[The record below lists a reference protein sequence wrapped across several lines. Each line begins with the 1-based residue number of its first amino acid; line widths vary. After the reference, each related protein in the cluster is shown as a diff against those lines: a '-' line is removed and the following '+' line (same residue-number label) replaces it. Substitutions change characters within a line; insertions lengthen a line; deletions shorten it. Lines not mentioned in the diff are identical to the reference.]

1 MNNKKPI
8 TTARG
13 VAQTNRQAGAARQ
26 SKPAVAQL
34 KTPISAQGIKRPVAP
49 PVYRP
54 QPLPKV
60 LQTKSANT
68 QSRNLAQAPSRPLA
82 PPIHRPEVK
91 KVVQPKTIV
100 QSRKAVTAPPI
111 YHSKQVKPVIQR
123 ARMGREMKE
132 PQPAKLEYDAS
143 SDGTF
148 CAMIVF
154 NRAGGVV
161 EERYFA
167 SGNGLHAEEKAIA
180 RLRALVTNGTLTP
193 QPGAGKH
200 YLVFLA
206 ISKSPCSSA
215 SIPATRTDGGAGC
228 LEQLNDLSANG
239 ITVGAVTVTF
249 AVQIAAT
256 NHTRPKEL
264 SAQKQLPETTM
275 GILVTV
281 AAAEV
286 SGSSGD
292 CTLERCQSFARWRRV
307 ENRKYNAFKAAGPST
322 LSEMINERAGHDR
335 WVVTEHPAAPGAQ
348 HQPTVSLGR
357 G

>member
-1 MNNKKPI
+1 
-8 TTARG
+8 
-13 VAQTNRQAGAARQ
+13 
-26 SKPAVAQL
+26 
-34 KTPISAQGIKRPVAP
+34 
-49 PVYRP
+49 
-54 QPLPKV
+54 
-60 LQTKSANT
+60 
-68 QSRNLAQAPSRPLA
+68 
-82 PPIHRPEVK
+82 
-91 KVVQPKTIV
+91 
-100 QSRKAVTAPPI
+100 
-111 YHSKQVKPVIQR
+111 
-123 ARMGREMKE
+123 MGREMKE

-180 RLRALVTNGTLTP
+180 RLRALVANGTLTP

-256 NHTRPKEL
+256 KPYQAKGVVG
-264 SAQKQLPETTM
+264 AK
-275 GILVTV
+275 
-281 AAAEV
+281 AASRDNYGNFGDGGG
-286 SGSSGD
+286 SGSFGFV
-292 CTLERCQSFARWRRV
+292 R
-307 ENRKYNAFKAAGPST
+307 
-322 LSEMINERAGHDR
+322 
-335 WVVTEHPAAPGAQ
+335 
-348 HQPTVSLGR
+348 
-357 G
+357 